1 MLTSNAF
8 RSGNSSSRENQ
19 KYSDIVDSLKNKP
32 KRLKA
37 RDGHSAHIC
46 NNQMI
51 VFGGDR
57 HMFAINDVV
66 FINLDYLMENME
78 LKLKQ
83 MEGSPVFAEEE
94 EEKENKTK

>member
-1 MLTSNAF
+1 
-8 RSGNSSSRENQ
+8 
-19 KYSDIVDSLKNKP
+19 
-32 KRLKA
+32 
-37 RDGHSAHIC
+37 
-46 NNQMI
+46 
-51 VFGGDR
+51 
-57 HMFAINDVV
+57 MFAINDVV